1 MRNKRG
7 ALALSINAIVILIIA
22 ITMLGLALGF
32 TRGMF
37 GKAAGQFEELL
48 GTEPEPPV
56 PTGSDPVTLS
66 KERIIGRAGEP
77 RVIKVSIYNSETTVA
92 GATFKPG
99 IDCGTTAGW
108 KELNVN
114 SVPSTSITA
123 GTKSAKVNARGIGL
137 RKYETYSILFNLPS
151 VSATTVLCKVQFK
164 LRAASTKTHVKGFTI
179 KIIQ

>member
-1 MRNKRG
+1 MRNKKG

-66 KERIIGRAGEP
+66 KERIILILCILLEFLKKS
-77 RVIKVSIYNSETTVA
+77 IKFLS
-92 GATFKPG
+92 
-99 IDCGTTAGW
+99 
-108 KELNVN
+108 
-114 SVPSTSITA
+114 
-123 GTKSAKVNARGIGL
+123 KS
-137 RKYETYSILFNLPS
+137 
-151 VSATTVLCKVQFK
+151 C
-164 LRAASTKTHVKGFTI
+164 
-179 KIIQ
+179 